1 MRNFRFG
8 MKAISNVEK
17 KLKKPIA
24 KIDFDSL
31 TMEDTA
37 ILIWAG
43 LAHED
48 KNLTPDRVMDLVDEY
63 SDLATVMEALG
74 EAFTGAFGSVD
85 EAAVEG
91 KNE

>member
-1 MRNFRFG
+1 MGMFYPIKLDKMRNFRFG

-48 KNLTPDRVMDLVDEY
+48 KIGRAHV
-63 SDLATVMEALG
+63 
-74 EAFTGAFGSVD
+74 
-85 EAAVEG
+85 
-91 KNE
+91 